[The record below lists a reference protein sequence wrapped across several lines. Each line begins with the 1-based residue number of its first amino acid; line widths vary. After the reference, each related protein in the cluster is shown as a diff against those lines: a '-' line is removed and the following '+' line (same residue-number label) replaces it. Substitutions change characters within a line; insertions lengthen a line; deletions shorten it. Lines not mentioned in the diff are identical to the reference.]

1 LFQIDSMEDAENEVG
16 LVRTVMES
24 LSRVARDL
32 LRTPIAE
39 RDQVEKE
46 AIKIHSDDVVSFKK
60 NVVSEHRYRID
71 QLVQDSGQETHRT
84 STLSS
89 RRRDKESTDLEEDFT
104 RSKGDE
110 RFKLAVKIGFEL
122 PSSLSSVRAQSLK
135 EVVDEI
141 RETPEYAIE
150 LPSVRTATDRSNG
163 INEENEE
170 KTEDYY
176 RIILDPPVLP
186 PFPVVILKAFSGV
199 EIEPKDYEDAH
210 NELITL
216 TESIINDNV
225 KHARE
230 QQEVD
235 NKQGAKQAIV
245 LRQVLQSLS
254 DLNIAD
260 QTKQFNELADHV
272 ANMGVQADVFKEV
285 MDRRSKEFIK
295 GRSISGFEVKLL
307 DASKNQPPEGPPVH
321 VETFALWSSGIPHD
335 IIPPSSSAASDE
347 HVQDDYMTGAINLV
361 NNASLHH
368 KTIILTNSNLN
379 DTPEFLEAVRK
390 SPGVVEVWLV
400 QHSHPRSYPDEQIEG
415 HREMLSSVMRLILAV
430 TPGWKTIVFR
440 DADSGAHYIEDLRMF
455 EYIRSIID
463 TNPERLKGLAFVGPT
478 YSVDSSRDAANFNGL
493 MHRSVRFG
501 RYGTLRLSMG
511 RFMLLKQLSEVDL
524 AQMVHHGLLCTGLHI
539 DPESLSAADAEA
551 KAKEDTVAGDGNGDG
566 EAIGDGDGDGDGGAI
581 REVDILGNGESD
593 NEDEG
598 DQARQIEGCKFRQ
611 CLARYSQEVYPMTVG
626 TSYSGMRM
634 NKNYKHFQ
642 YSCDEKALNLLVA
655 DLLYRDASLGGFQ
668 IIWHPGFQVSNEPQV
683 TELIYYGNDEIEE
696 RLTKVIHEAMQ
707 IAQIPK

>member
-1 LFQIDSMEDAENEVG
+1 MFQIDSMEDAENEVG

-24 LSRVARDL
+24 LSRVARDFM
-32 LRTPIAE
+32 RTPIAE

-60 NVVSEHRYRID
+60 NVVSEHRFRND
-71 QLVQDSGQETHRT
+71 QLVQDSGKETHRT

-110 RFKLAVKIGFEL
+110 RFKLAVKIGYEL
-122 PSSLSSVRAQSLK
+122 PSSLSSLRAQGLK

-141 RETPEYAIE
+141 RENPDYAIE

-163 INEENEE
+163 INEENE
-170 KTEDYY
+170 TEDYY

-186 PFPVVILKAFSGV
+186 PFPVVISKAFSGV

-321 VETFALWSSGIPHD
+321 VETFALWSSGFPDD
-335 IIPPSSSAASDE
+335 IVRPSSSSASDE
-347 HVQDDYMTGAINLV
+347 QVQNDYMSGAINLV

-379 DTPEFLEAVRK
+379 DAPEFLEAVRN

-400 QHSHPRSYPDEQIEG
+400 QHTHPRSYPDEQIEG

-440 DADSGAHYIEDLRMF
+440 DADSGAHYIEDSRLF

-463 TNPERLKGLAFVGPT
+463 TNPERLEGLAFVGPT
-478 YSVDSSRDAANFNGL
+478 YSVDSTREAANFDGL

-539 DPESLSAADAEA
+539 DRESLSAADAEA
-551 KAKEDTVAGDGNGDG
+551 KANEDT
-566 EAIGDGDGDGDGGAI
+566 GDGDGDGDGGAI
-581 REVDILGNGESD
+581 GEGDILDNGESD

-598 DQARQIEGCKFRQ
+598 DQARRIEGCKFRQ
-611 CLARYSQEVYPMTVG
+611 CLARYSQEVYQMTVS
-626 TSYSGMRM
+626 TSYSGRRM

-642 YSCDEKALNLLVA
+642 YSSDEKALNLLVA